1 MISVMP
7 LEIKQKEPLS
17 KHTTFAIGGPA
28 KYFAVAK
35 TKEEVLEA
43 IGFAESKKLP
53 FFLLG
58 GGSNILI
65 NDAGYEG
72 LIIKI
77 QIGGVKTDGNRITA
91 GAGIL
96 LSQLVNESA
105 NYGLSGLEWAVG
117 IPGTIGG
124 AVNGNA
130 GAYGRSV
137 SESVDEITVL
147 AEEGGQWKEKKY
159 SNKDCRFEYRKSK
172 FKHLANREIILEA
185 SLNLQK
191 SDTEKVRGEIRNTI
205 LQRKGK
211 IPAQPSAGCVFKNIK
226 KDGQLVAAVGKLVE
240 ECGLKGVKS
249 GGAEIP
255 NLHGNYIVNTG
266 GAKAEDVVRLIN
278 LCKQKVKDRFN
289 LELEEEIIVM

>member
-1 MISVMP
+1 MP
-7 LEIKQKEPLS
+7 LEIKQNEPLS

-28 KYFAVAK
+28 KYFAVAQ

-43 IGFAESKKLP
+43 IDFAKNKKLP
-53 FFLLG
+53 FFVLG
-58 GGSNILI
+58 GGSNLLV
-65 NDAGYEG
+65 NDNGYNG

-77 QIGGVKTDGNRITA
+77 QIGGVSIEEEKITA
-91 GAGIL
+91 GAGVL

-105 NYGLSGLEWAVG
+105 NKGLSGLEWAAG

-137 SESVDEITVL
+137 SESAREIVVL
-147 AEEGGQWKEKKY
+147 AEDDGKWKEKKY
-159 SNKDCRFEYRKSK
+159 SNEECGFEYRKSK
-172 FKHLANREIILEA
+172 FKYLANREIILEVV
-185 SLNLQK
+185 LNLQK
-191 SDTEKVRGEIRNTI
+191 SETEKVREEIRNII
-205 LQRKGK
+205 LRRKGK

-226 KDGQLVAAVGKLVE
+226 KDGQLVAAAGKLVE

-249 GGAEIP
+249 GNAEIP
-255 NLHGNYIVNTG
+255 HLHGNYVVNLG
-266 GAKAEDVVRLIN
+266 GAKADDVLKLIN

>member
-1 MISVMP
+1 MP
-7 LEIKQKEPLS
+7 LEIKQNEPLS

-28 KYFAVAK
+28 KYFAVVK

-43 IGFAESKKLP
+43 IGFAEGKKLP
-53 FFLLG
+53 FFVLG

-65 NDAGYEG
+65 NDGGYDG

-77 QIGGVKTDGNRITA
+77 QIGGVKVGEDTITA
-91 GAGIL
+91 GAGAL
-96 LSQLVNESA
+96 LSQMVNESA
-105 NYGLSGLEWAVG
+105 NKGLSGLEWAAG

-124 AVNGNA
+124 AINGNA
-130 GAYGRSV
+130 GAHGRSV
-137 SESVDEITVL
+137 SESAREIVVL
-147 AEEGGQWKEKKY
+147 AEEGGKWKEKKY
-159 SNKDCRFEYRKSK
+159 SNKECGFEYRKSK

-185 SLNLQK
+185 ILKLRK

-226 KDGQLVAAVGKLVE
+226 KDGQLVVAAGKLVE
-240 ECGLKGVKS
+240 ECGLNGVKS
-249 GGAEIP
+249 GNAEIP
-255 NLHGNYIVNTG
+255 HLHGNYVVNLG
-266 GAKAEDVVRLIN
+266 GAKSEDVLKLIN

>member
-1 MISVMP
+1 MP
-7 LEIKQKEPLS
+7 LEIKQNEPLS

-43 IGFAESKKLP
+43 IDFAEKKKLP
-53 FFLLG
+53 FFVLG

-65 NDAGYEG
+65 NDNGYDG

-77 QIGGVKTDGNRITA
+77 QIGGAHIAEEKITA
-91 GAGIL
+91 GAGVL

-105 NYGLSGLEWAVG
+105 NLGLSGLEWAVG

-137 SESVDEITVL
+137 SESVSEIVVL
-147 AEEGGQWKEKKY
+147 AEENGKWKEKIY
-159 SNKDCRFEYRKSK
+159 SREECGFEYRKSK
-172 FKHLANREIILEA
+172 FKHLANREIVLEIV
-185 SLNLQK
+185 LNLQK
-191 SDTEKVRGEIRNTI
+191 SDTEKVRGEVRNI
-205 LQRKGK
+205 VLKRKGK
-211 IPAQPSAGCVFKNIK
+211 IPPQPSAGCVFKNIK

-249 GGAEIP
+249 GNAEIP
-255 NLHGNYIVNTG
+255 HLHGNYVVNLG
-266 GAKAEDVVRLIN
+266 GAKAEDVLKLIN

>member
-1 MISVMP
+1 MS
-7 LEIKQKEPLS
+7 LEIKQNEPLS

-28 KYFAVAK
+28 KYFVVAK

-43 IGFAESKKLP
+43 INFAESKKLP
-53 FFLLG
+53 FFILG
-58 GGSNILI
+58 GGSNLLI
-65 NDAGYEG
+65 NDGGYDG

-77 QIGGVKTDGNRITA
+77 QMGGVHIAGDTITA
-91 GAGIL
+91 GAGVL

-105 NYGLSGLEWAVG
+105 NNGLSGLEWAAG

-137 SESVDEITVL
+137 SKSVDEIVVL
-147 AEEGGQWKEKKY
+147 AEEDGEWKEKKY
-159 SNKDCRFEYRKSK
+159 SNKECGFEYRKSK
-172 FKHLANREIILEA
+172 FKHFANREIILEVV
-185 SLNLQK
+185 LNLQK

-249 GGAEIP
+249 GNAEIP
-255 NLHGNYIVNTG
+255 HLHGNYVVNLG
-266 GAKAEDVVRLIN
+266 GAKAEDVLKLIN
-278 LCKQKVKDRFN
+278 LCKQKVKERFN

>member
-1 MISVMP
+1 MP
-7 LEIKQKEPLS
+7 LEIKQNEPLS

-28 KYFAVAK
+28 KYFATVK

-53 FFLLG
+53 FFVLG

-65 NDAGYEG
+65 NDGGYDG

-77 QIGGVKTDGNRITA
+77 QIGGVKVDEDMITA
-91 GAGIL
+91 GAGVL
-96 LSQLVNESA
+96 LSQLMNESA
-105 NYGLSGLEWAVG
+105 NKGLSGLEWAAG

-130 GAYGRSV
+130 GAYGCSV

-147 AEEGGQWKEKKY
+147 AEEDKKWKEKRY
-159 SNKDCRFEYRKSK
+159 SNKECGFEYRKSK
-172 FKHLANREIILEA
+172 FKHLANREIILEII
-185 SLNLQK
+185 LKLQK
-191 SDTEKVRGEIRNTI
+191 SDVEKVRGEIRNTI

-249 GGAEIP
+249 GNAEIP
-255 NLHGNYIVNTG
+255 HLHGNYVVNLG
-266 GAKAEDVVRLIN
+266 GAKAEDVLKLIN
-278 LCKQKVKDRFN
+278 LSKQKVKERFN

>member
-1 MISVMP
+1 MP
-7 LEIKQKEPLS
+7 LEIKQNEPLS

-43 IGFAESKKLP
+43 IDFAENKKTP

-58 GGSNILI
+58 GGSNLLASD
-65 NDAGYEG
+65 NGYEG

-77 QIGGVKTDGNRITA
+77 QIGGVRIDEEKITA

-105 NYGLSGLEWAVG
+105 KHGLSGMEWAVG

-130 GAYGRSV
+130 GAYGRAI
-137 SESVDEITVL
+137 SESAGEIIVL
-147 AEEGGQWKEKKY
+147 AEDGGQWKEKKY
-159 SNKDCRFEYRKSK
+159 SNKECHFEYRKSK
-172 FKHLANREIILEA
+172 FKHLANKEIILEV

-191 SDTEKVRGEIRNTI
+191 GDTEKIREEIKKTV

-211 IPAQPSAGCVFKNIK
+211 IPPQPSAGCVFKNIK

-255 NLHGNYIVNTG
+255 HLHGNYVVNAG
-266 GAKAEDVVRLIN
+266 SAKAEDVIRLIN
-278 LCKQKVKDRFN
+278 LCKQKIKDRFN
-289 LELEEEIIVM
+289 LELEEEIVVM

>member
-1 MISVMP
+1 MS
-7 LEIKQKEPLS
+7 LEIKQNEPLS

-28 KYFAVAK
+28 KYFANAK

-43 IGFAESKKLP
+43 IDFAESKKLP
-53 FFLLG
+53 FFVLG
-58 GGSNILI
+58 GGSNLLV
-65 NDAGYEG
+65 NDGGYDG

-77 QIGGVKTDGNRITA
+77 QIGGVKVGEDMITA
-91 GAGIL
+91 GAGAL

-105 NYGLSGLEWAVG
+105 NKGLSGLEWAVG

-147 AEEGGQWKEKKY
+147 VKDGGGWKEKKY
-159 SNKDCRFEYRKSK
+159 SNKECGFEYRKSK

-185 SLNLQK
+185 ILKLRK
-191 SDTEKVRGEIRNTI
+191 SDTEKVRDEIRNTI

-226 KDGQLVAAVGKLVE
+226 KDGQLVVAAGKLVE
-240 ECGLKGVKS
+240 ECGLNGVKS
-249 GGAEIP
+249 GNAEIP
-255 NLHGNYIVNTG
+255 HLHGNYVVNLG
-266 GAKAEDVVRLIN
+266 GAKAEDVLKLIN
-278 LCKQKVKDRFN
+278 LSKQKVKDRFN

>member
-1 MISVMP
+1 MP
-7 LEIKQKEPLS
+7 LEIKQNEPLS

-28 KYFAVAK
+28 KYFANAK

-53 FFLLG
+53 FFALG

-65 NDAGYEG
+65 NDGGYDG

-77 QIGGVKTDGNRITA
+77 HIGGIKVDGNAITA

-105 NYGLSGLEWAVG
+105 NKGLSGLEWAVG

-147 AEEGGQWKEKKY
+147 VKDGGGWKEKKY
-159 SNKDCRFEYRKSK
+159 SNKECGFEYRKSK

-185 SLNLQK
+185 ILKLRK

-226 KDGQLVAAVGKLVE
+226 KDGQLVVAAGKLVE
-240 ECGLKGVKS
+240 ECGLNGVKS
-249 GGAEIP
+249 GNAEIP
-255 NLHGNYIVNTG
+255 HLHGNYVVNLG
-266 GAKAEDVVRLIN
+266 GAKAEDVLKLIN
-278 LCKQKVKDRFN
+278 LSKQKVKDRFN

>member
-1 MISVMP
+1 MP
-7 LEIKQKEPLS
+7 LEIKQNEPLS
-17 KHTTFAIGGPA
+17 KHTTFDIGGPA
-28 KYFAVAK
+28 KYFAAVK

-43 IGFAESKKLP
+43 IDFAKSKKLP
-53 FFLLG
+53 FFILG

-65 NDAGYEG
+65 NDNGYDG

-77 QIGGVKTDGNRITA
+77 KIGGVNVVGEKIMA
-91 GAGIL
+91 GAGVL

-105 NYGLSGLEWAVG
+105 QNGLSGLEWAVG

-130 GAYGRSV
+130 GAYGRAI
-137 SESVDEITVL
+137 SESVDEISVL
-147 AEEGGQWKEKKY
+147 AEDGGQWKEKKY
-159 SNKDCRFEYRKSK
+159 SNKECHFEYRKSK
-172 FKHLANREIILEA
+172 FKHLANKEIILEV
-185 SLNLQK
+185 SLKLEK
-191 SDTEKVRGEIRNTI
+191 SDAEKIKEEIKKI
-205 LQRKGK
+205 VLQRKGK
-211 IPAQPSAGCVFKNIK
+211 IPPQPSAGCVFKNVK

-255 NLHGNYIVNTG
+255 HLHGNYVVNTG

-289 LELEEEIIVM
+289 LELEEEIVVM

>member
-1 MISVMP
+1 MP
-7 LEIKQKEPLS
+7 LEIKQNEPLS

-35 TKEEVLEA
+35 TKEEVLES
-43 IGFAESKKLP
+43 IDFVKSKKLP

-58 GGSNILI
+58 GGSNLLASD
-65 NDAGYEG
+65 NGYEG

-77 QIGGVKTDGNRITA
+77 QIGGINVDEEMITI
-91 GAGIL
+91 GAGVL
-96 LSQLVNESA
+96 LSQLVNELASK
-105 NYGLSGLEWAVG
+105 GLSGLEWAAG

-130 GAYGRSV
+130 GAYGRAV
-137 SESVDEITVL
+137 SESVEGVIVL
-147 AEEGGQWKEKKY
+147 AEESGHWKEKKY
-159 SNKDCRFEYRKSK
+159 SNKECHFEYRKSK
-172 FKHLANREIILEA
+172 FKNLANREIILGVN
-185 SLNLQK
+185 LKLQK
-191 SDTEKVRGEIRNTI
+191 SDIEKVRGEIRKTI
-205 LQRKGK
+205 LQRKGV

-226 KDGQLVAAVGKLVE
+226 KDGQLIAAVGKLVE

-249 GGAEIP
+249 GGAEISH
-255 NLHGNYIVNTG
+255 LHGNYVVNAG

-278 LCKQKVKDRFN
+278 LCKQKIKDRFN

>member
-1 MISVMP
+1 MP
-7 LEIKQKEPLS
+7 LEIKQNEPLS

-28 KYFAVAK
+28 KYFAIAK
-35 TKEEVLEA
+35 TKEDVLEA
-43 IGFAESKKLP
+43 IDFAKNKKLP

-58 GGSNILI
+58 GGSNLLASD
-65 NDAGYEG
+65 NGYDG

-77 QIGGVKTDGNRITA
+77 QIGGVKVDEDVITA
-91 GAGIL
+91 GAGVL

-105 NYGLSGLEWAVG
+105 NRGLSGLEWAVG

-130 GAYGRSV
+130 GAYGRAV
-137 SESVDEITVL
+137 SESVDEIIVL
-147 AEEGGQWKEKKY
+147 AEEGGQWKEKRY
-159 SNKDCRFEYRKSK
+159 SNKDCHFEYRKSK
-172 FKHLANREIILEA
+172 FKNLANKEIILEV

-191 SDTEKVRGEIRNTI
+191 SDIEKVRGEIRNTI
-205 LQRKGK
+205 LQRKGCV
-211 IPAQPSAGCVFKNIK
+211 PVQPSAGCVFKNIK
-226 KDGQLVAAVGKLVE
+226 KDGQLVAAAGKLVE

-255 NLHGNYIVNTG
+255 HLHGNYVVNTG

-278 LCKQKVKDRFN
+278 LCKQKIKEKFN
-289 LELEEEIIVM
+289 LELEEEIVVM

>member
-1 MISVMP
+1 MS
-7 LEIKQKEPLS
+7 LEIKQNEPLS

-28 KYFAVAK
+28 KYFATVK

-53 FFLLG
+53 FFILG

-65 NDAGYEG
+65 SDGGYDG
-72 LIIKI
+72 VIIKI
-77 QIGGVKTDGNRITA
+77 QIGGIKNGEETITA
-91 GAGIL
+91 GAGVL

-105 NYGLSGLEWAVG
+105 NKGLSGLEWAVG

-130 GAYGRSV
+130 GAYGCSV
-137 SESVDEITVL
+137 SESVDELTVL
-147 AEEGGQWKEKKY
+147 AEEGGGWKEKRY
-159 SNKDCRFEYRKSK
+159 SNKECHFEYRKSK
-172 FKHLANREIILEA
+172 FKHLANREIVLEVV
-185 SLNLQK
+185 LNLQK

-226 KDGQLVAAVGKLVE
+226 KDGHLVAAVGKMVE

-249 GGAEIP
+249 GNAEIP
-255 NLHGNYIVNTG
+255 HLHGNYVVNLG
-266 GAKAEDVVRLIN
+266 GAKAEDVLKLIN

>member
-1 MISVMP
+1 MP
-7 LEIKQKEPLS
+7 LEIKQNEPLS

-28 KYFAVAK
+28 KYFAAVK

-53 FFLLG
+53 FFILG

-65 NDAGYEG
+65 NDGGYDG

-77 QIGGVKTDGNRITA
+77 HIGGIKVDGNAITA
-91 GAGIL
+91 GAGVL

-105 NYGLSGLEWAVG
+105 NKGLSGLEWAVG

-124 AVNGNA
+124 AINGNA

-137 SESVDEITVL
+137 SESLNEIIVL
-147 AEEGGQWKEKKY
+147 AEEGGEWKEKKY
-159 SNKDCRFEYRKSK
+159 SNKECGFEYRKSK
-172 FKHLANREIILEA
+172 FKHLANREIILEVVF
-185 SLNLQK
+185 NLQK

-205 LQRKGK
+205 LRRKGK

-226 KDGQLVAAVGKLVE
+226 KDGQMVAAVGKLVE

-249 GGAEIP
+249 GNAEIP
-255 NLHGNYIVNTG
+255 HLHGNYVVNLG

>member
-1 MISVMP
+1 MP
-7 LEIKQKEPLS
+7 LEIKQNEPLS

-43 IGFAESKKLP
+43 IDFAEKKKLP
-53 FFLLG
+53 FFVLG

-65 NDAGYEG
+65 NDTGYDG

-77 QIGGVKTDGNRITA
+77 QIGGVKVSEDGITA
-91 GAGIL
+91 GAGVL

-105 NYGLSGLEWAVG
+105 KYGLSGLEWAVG

-137 SESVDEITVL
+137 SESVSEIVVL
-147 AEEGGQWKEKKY
+147 AEENGKWKEKIY
-159 SNKDCRFEYRKSK
+159 SREECGFEYRKSK
-172 FKHLANREIILEA
+172 FKHLANREIVLEIV
-185 SLNLQK
+185 LNLQK
-191 SDTEKVRGEIRNTI
+191 SDTEKVRGEVRNI
-205 LQRKGK
+205 VLKRKGK
-211 IPAQPSAGCVFKNIK
+211 IPPQPSAGCVFKNIK

-249 GGAEIP
+249 GNAEIP
-255 NLHGNYIVNTG
+255 HLHGNYVVNLG
-266 GAKAEDVVRLIN
+266 GAKAEDVLKLIN

>member
-1 MISVMP
+1 MP
-7 LEIKQKEPLS
+7 LDIKQNEPLS

-28 KYFAVAK
+28 KYFAIAK
-35 TKEEVLEA
+35 TKEDVLEA
-43 IGFAESKKLP
+43 IDFAESKKLP

-65 NDAGYEG
+65 NDNGYNG

-77 QIGGVKTDGNRITA
+77 QIGGVNIAGEKITV
-91 GAGIL
+91 GSGIL

-105 NYGLSGLEWAVG
+105 KYGLSGLEWAVG
-117 IPGTIGG
+117 IPGTVGG
-124 AVNGNA
+124 AINGNA

-137 SESVDEITVL
+137 SESVNEVIVL
-147 AEEGGQWKEKKY
+147 TEEGGEWKEKKY
-159 SNKDCRFEYRKSK
+159 SNNDCGFEYRKSK

-185 SLNLQK
+185 VLKLQK
-191 SDTEKVRGEIRNTI
+191 SDTEKVRGEIRNI
-205 LQRKGK
+205 VLKRKGK
-211 IPAQPSAGCVFKNIK
+211 IPPQPSAGCVFKNIK

-249 GGAEIP
+249 GNAEIP
-255 NLHGNYIVNTG
+255 HLHGNYVVNTG

-278 LCKQKVKDRFN
+278 LCKQKVKERFN

>member
-1 MISVMP
+1 MP
-7 LEIKQKEPLS
+7 LEIKQNEPLS

-28 KYFAVAK
+28 KYFAVAQ

-43 IGFAESKKLP
+43 IDFAKNKKLP
-53 FFLLG
+53 FFVLG
-58 GGSNILI
+58 GGSNLLV
-65 NDAGYEG
+65 NDNGYNG

-77 QIGGVKTDGNRITA
+77 QIGGVSIEEEKITA
-91 GAGIL
+91 GAGVL

-105 NYGLSGLEWAVG
+105 NKGLSGLEWAAG

-137 SESVDEITVL
+137 SESAREIVVL
-147 AEEGGQWKEKKY
+147 AEDDGKWKEKKY
-159 SNKDCRFEYRKSK
+159 SNEECGFEYRKSK
-172 FKHLANREIILEA
+172 FKYLANREIILEVV
-185 SLNLQK
+185 LNLQK
-191 SDTEKVRGEIRNTI
+191 SDTEKVREEIRNTI
-205 LQRKGK
+205 SQRKGK

-226 KDGQLVAAVGKLVE
+226 KDGQLVAAAGKLVE

-255 NLHGNYIVNTG
+255 HLHGNYIINLG
-266 GAKAEDVVRLIN
+266 GAKAEDVLKLIN

>member
-1 MISVMP
+1 MP
-7 LEIKQKEPLS
+7 LEIKQNEPLS

-28 KYFAVAK
+28 KYFAAVK

-43 IGFAESKKLP
+43 IDFAESKKLP
-53 FFLLG
+53 FFVLG
-58 GGSNILI
+58 GGSNLLV
-65 NDAGYEG
+65 NDGGYDG

-77 QIGGVKTDGNRITA
+77 QIGGVKVGEDTITA

-105 NYGLSGLEWAVG
+105 NHGLSGLEWAVG

-147 AEEGGQWKEKKY
+147 VKDGGGWKEKKY
-159 SNKDCRFEYRKSK
+159 SNKECGFEYRKSK

-185 SLNLQK
+185 ILKLRK
-191 SDTEKVRGEIRNTI
+191 SDTEKVRDEIRNTI

-226 KDGQLVAAVGKLVE
+226 KDGQLVVAAGKLVE
-240 ECGLKGVKS
+240 ECGLNGVKS
-249 GGAEIP
+249 GNAEIP
-255 NLHGNYIVNTG
+255 HLHGNYVVNLG
-266 GAKAEDVVRLIN
+266 GAKAEDVLKLIN
-278 LCKQKVKDRFN
+278 LSKQKVKDRFN

>member
-1 MISVMP
+1 MP
-7 LEIKQKEPLS
+7 LEIKQNEPLS

-28 KYFAVAK
+28 KYFTNTK

-43 IGFAESKKLP
+43 IDFAEGKKLP
-53 FFLLG
+53 FFVLG
-58 GGSNILI
+58 GGSNLLV
-65 NDAGYEG
+65 NDGGYDG

-77 QIGGVKTDGNRITA
+77 QIGGVKVGEDMITA
-91 GAGIL
+91 GAGAL
-96 LSQLVNESA
+96 LYQFVNESA
-105 NYGLSGLEWAVG
+105 NKGLSGLEWAVG

-137 SESVDEITVL
+137 SESLNEIIVL
-147 AEEGGQWKEKKY
+147 AEEGGEWKEKKY
-159 SNKDCRFEYRKSK
+159 SNKECGFEYRKSK
-172 FKHLANREIILEA
+172 FKHLANREIILEVVF
-185 SLNLQK
+185 NLQK

-205 LQRKGK
+205 LRRKGK

-249 GGAEIP
+249 GNAEISH
-255 NLHGNYIVNTG
+255 LHGNYIVNLG
-266 GAKAEDVVRLIN
+266 GAKAEDVLKLIN